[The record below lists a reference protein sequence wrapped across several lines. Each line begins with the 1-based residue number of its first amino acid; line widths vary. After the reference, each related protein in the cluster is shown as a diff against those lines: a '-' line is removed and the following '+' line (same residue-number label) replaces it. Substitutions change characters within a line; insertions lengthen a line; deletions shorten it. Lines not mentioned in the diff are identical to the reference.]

1 MGVRILSDKSE
12 QVLLPLKIKN
22 RTMIL
27 ATDIYYFDDKAKAVA
42 VAFECWTD
50 EQPTQVFICQL
61 DKVEE
66 YVPGEF
72 YKRELPCIL
81 EVLKQTDLSKVEAI
95 VVDGY
100 VILDDNGKIGLGG
113 HLFYALGGTIP
124 IIGVAKTNFARNTL
138 HVVKLY
144 RGDSQRP
151 LFVTAMGMD
160 VSEAANHIR
169 GMAGEFRLPTLLK
182 EVDKISKDI

>member
-1 MGVRILSDKSE
+1 
-12 QVLLPLKIKN
+12 
-22 RTMIL
+22 MIL
-27 ATDIYYFDDKAKAVA
+27 ATDIYYYDDKAKAVA
-42 VAFECWTD
+42 VAFERWTD
-50 EQPTQVFICQL
+50 EQPTQVFTCQL

-81 EVLKQTDLSKVEAI
+81 EVLKQTDLNQVEII

-100 VILDDNGKIGLGG
+100 VILDNNGKIGLGG
-113 HLFYALGGTIP
+113 HLFHALGGKIP
-124 IIGVAKTNFARNTL
+124 VIGVAKTNFARNTR
-138 HVVKLY
+138 HVVEVL

-151 LFVTAMGMD
+151 LFVTTMGMG

-169 GMAGEFRLPTLLK
+169 SMAGEFRFPTLLK
-182 EVDKISKDI
+182 EVDSISKK